1 MVPELIEP
9 STDVAVWTT
18 SVAGGPTT
26 TRLRARRAGRPR
38 GVTRKQPYLSRELR
52 RQITYTT
59 QRRRSAAIG

>member
-9 STDVAVWTT
+9 LADVAAWTT
-18 SVAGGPTT
+18 SVVGGPTT